1 MTTEPEMINGS
12 GAALG
17 AGPPCAT
24 QIVAALSLKGGV
36 GKTSVVLGLAGTAA
50 ERGLRVLVVDL
61 DPQANS
67 TSTLD
72 PLRTPYT
79 TSDVLYDG
87 RSGVAADAIVSSG
100 WGPNVKLIPS
110 ERALEHRAQS
120 VGPDSVFRLRRA
132 LAGVAEKFDVV
143 LIDCPPSLGEL
154 TRNALHAAD
163 SALVVTEPSFFAVQ
177 GAEQALEAVSVVRE
191 KGNPQLRPVGIVA
204 NRVRLTL
211 PEHVYRMDELRAA
224 FGELVLGGLPDRA
237 AVQQSQGACVPVQRW
252 SSNGAADICR
262 AFDALFLQVFSYR
275 RVTREVDQDS
285 SDALA
290 SVTIPK
296 PSTVAL
302 SSSEQR

>member
-1 MTTEPEMINGS
+1 MTTEPDAPAGFTSVNS
-12 GAALG
+12 GG
-17 AGPPCAT
+17 AVRGGGRARDSH
-24 QIVAALSLKGGV
+24 IIAALSLKGGV

-67 TSTLD
+67 TSSLD

-87 RSGVAADAIVSSG
+87 REGVAADAIVSSG
-100 WGPNVKLIPS
+100 WGPNVKIIPS
-110 ERALEHRAQS
+110 ERALEHRARP
-120 VGPDSVFRLRRA
+120 VGPDSVFRLRRS
-132 LAGVAEKFDVV
+132 LTGVADRFDIV

-191 KGNPQLRPVGIVA
+191 NGNRGLQPAGIIA
-204 NRVRLTL
+204 NRVRPTLT
-211 PEHVYRMDELRAA
+211 EHIYRMDEMRAA
-224 FGELVLGGLPDRA
+224 FGDLVLGGLPDRA
-237 AVQQSQGACVPVQRW
+237 AVQQAQGACVPVQRW

-262 AFDALFLQVFSYR
+262 AFDTLFRQVHVG
-275 RVTREVDQDS
+275 RVF
-285 SDALA
+285 A
-290 SVTIPK
+290 STDLPQTVSLRQSHMVHE
-296 PSTVAL
+296 PSARA
-302 SSSEQR
+302 Q